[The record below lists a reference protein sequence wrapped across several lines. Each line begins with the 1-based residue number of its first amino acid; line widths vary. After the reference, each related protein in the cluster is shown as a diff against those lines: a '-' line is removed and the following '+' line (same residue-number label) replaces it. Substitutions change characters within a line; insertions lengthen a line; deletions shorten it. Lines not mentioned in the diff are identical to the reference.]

1 MGKSKRLYQIP
12 VGREIE
18 DNQNTRWKI
27 IKHMLPFTKL
37 KNGEMVAY
45 IDIMEELL
53 LTDENLYR
61 IEADLSKYQTSI
73 K

>member
-27 IKHMLPFTKL
+27 VKHMSPFIKL

-53 LTDENLYR
+53 LTDDNLYR

>member
-27 IKHMLPFTKL
+27 VKHMSPCTKL

-45 IDIMEELL
+45 IDIIEELL
-53 LTDENLYR
+53 LTDDNLYR
-61 IEADLSKYQTSI
+61 IEADLSKFQTSI

>member
-12 VGREIE
+12 VGREIV

-27 IKHMLPFTKL
+27 AKHMSPFTKL
-37 KNGEMVAY
+37 KNGEMVVY

-53 LTDENLYR
+53 LTDDNLYR
-61 IEADLSKYQTSI
+61 IEADLSKHQTSI